1 MIRSL
6 LFLVALLAFTARAR
20 AQSGTAFGFEYR
32 PAGAVVQGSD
42 TLRNAWMGGLN
53 TPQFSTIDLNNDGQP
68 DLFAFDHE
76 SSRCYTFLSVAAP
89 AAPNGRRWQ
98 YAPQYESLFPG
109 DLRNWVLLRDYD
121 CDGRADL
128 FTFTSGGDI
137 RVFRNVLSGS
147 RPSFQLATNQIRFTG
162 NFPGSANLT
171 IGGYNLPAIQD
182 VNGDGKLDIMS
193 YDFISGSFIEQ
204 YINNSSGT
212 CGSALTFT
220 LTTDNWGGIQA
231 CGSCAGY
238 MFNGQSCFTAA
249 RPLHT
254 GGHGLLLVDL
264 DGDGKLDIMSY
275 DFISGSF
282 IEQYIN
288 NSSGTC
294 GSALTFTLTTDNWGG
309 IQACGSCAGYMFNGQ
324 SCFTAARP
332 LHTGGHGLLLVDL
345 DGDGDQDLLDGRDNC
360 AELVR
365 LLNQGT
371 TTVPILTRAGISA
384 SFPSAAAPVRVPVFP
399 VGYVFDANF
408 DGRPDLV
415 VAPNMVNN
423 LADQVSMSHQIQL
436 FTNSAA
442 SGAPAYSLSA
452 DGFLQNDMLDVS
464 EGAAPTFGDI
474 DGDGLTDM
482 LVGNHADRMG
492 TAYRATLAYYRN
504 VGTRARPVFKLLSSD
519 YLNLS
524 AQNLTAL
531 KPVLVDLNRD
541 GALDLVYGAW
551 DRGTN
556 LLHYI
561 LNTAPAGQPVALNA
575 ANTLYFKPQ
584 GAAGTGILPY
594 ATGDMPC
601 FTDVDGDGYVDLLIG
616 TNETREPGKSLRY
629 FRNRARGPLDSVFVL
644 MNNDFGRI
652 RDASGAPP
660 LNLSPTVA
668 DFDGDGRPDLLTVDA
683 SGLLRLFSDYR
694 AQGSQFSER
703 TDVLYNPATGQYEE
717 TRLGLDFYSHCALTA
732 ADVNGDGAPELFVGT
747 QAGGVISYGT
757 RNRTVTATNAEA
769 ARALALSIYPNPA
782 TARATVE
789 TAAPT
794 RISVLDLVGRVVRTG
809 GAMQRRHEL
818 ELTGLAAGVYLV
830 RAVGA
835 DGAAAVQRLAVE

>member
-1 MIRSL
+1 MMRSL
-6 LFLVALLAFTARAR
+6 FFLLLLLAFMGRAR

-32 PAGAVVQGSD
+32 PAGAVVQGTD

-76 SSRCYTFLSVAAP
+76 SSRCYTFLSVVAP

-98 YAPQYESLFPG
+98 YAPQYESLFPS
-109 DLRNWVLLRDYD
+109 DLRQWALLRDYD

-137 RVFRNVLSGS
+137 RVFRNVLSGG

-162 NFPGSANLT
+162 LFPGSANLT

-182 VNGDGKLDIMS
+182 VNGDGKLDIMT
-193 YDFISGSFIEQ
+193 YDFASTSFIEQ
-204 YINNSSGT
+204 YLNNSPGT

-220 LTTDNWGGIQA
+220 LATANWGGIQA

-238 MFNGQSCFTAA
+238 QFNGQPCFTAA
-249 RPLHT
+249 RPQHT
-254 GGHGLLLVDL
+254 GGHGLLLL
-264 DGDGKLDIMSY
+264 
-275 DFISGSF
+275 
-282 IEQYIN
+282 
-288 NSSGTC
+288 
-294 GSALTFTLTTDNWGG
+294 
-309 IQACGSCAGYMFNGQ
+309 
-324 SCFTAARP
+324 
-332 LHTGGHGLLLVDL
+332 DL

-360 AELVR
+360 PELVR

-371 TTVPILTRAGISA
+371 TAAPVLTPAGISA

-399 VGYVFDANF
+399 VGYAFDANF

-415 VAPNMVNN
+415 VAPNMVSN
-423 LADQVSMSHQIQL
+423 LADQVDMSRQIQL
-436 FTNSAA
+436 FTNAAA
-442 SGAPAYSLSA
+442 SGAPSYSLSA
-452 DGFLQNDMLDVS
+452 DAFLQSDMIDVS
-464 EGAAPTFGDI
+464 EGAAPTFGDL
-474 DGDGLTDM
+474 DGDGLPDM
-482 LVGNHADRMG
+482 LVGSHASRSG
-492 TAYRATLAYYRN
+492 STYRAALAYYRN
-504 VGTRARPVFKLLSSD
+504 AGTRARPIFKLVSSD
-519 YLNLS
+519 YLGLS
-524 AQNLTAL
+524 AQSLLAL

-541 GALDLVYGAW
+541 GALDLAYGAW

-561 LNTAPAGQPVALNA
+561 LNTAPAGQPVAFSA
-575 ANTLYFKPQ
+575 ANAQYFKGQ
-584 GAAGTGILPY
+584 GATGSGILPY
-594 ATGDMPC
+594 TSGDMPC
-601 FTDVDGDGYVDLLIG
+601 FTDVDNDGYVDLLIG
-616 TNETREPGKSLRY
+616 TNEIREPGKSLRY
-629 FRNRARGPLDSVFVL
+629 FRNRAQGTLDNAFVL
-644 MNNDFGRI
+644 VNNDFGQI
-652 RDASGAPP
+652 RDASGVAP

-694 AQGSQFSER
+694 AQSSQFSER

-717 TRLGLDFYSHCALTA
+717 TRLGLDFYSHCALAA

-757 RNRTVTATNAEA
+757 RNRGTATSTKAEA
-769 ARALALSIYPNPA
+769 ARVLALRIYPNPA

-794 RISVLDLVGRVVRTG
+794 RISVLDLAGRTVRVA
-809 GAMQRRHEL
+809 GAAQRRHAL
-818 ELTGLAAGVYLV
+818 ELSGLAAGMYLV
-830 RAVGA
+830 RAVGG
-835 DGAAAVQRLAVE
+835 DGTAAVQRLAVE